1 MSSKDILVPNIGD
14 FKDVEVIE
22 VLVKAGQ
29 KIKKNDSLITIE
41 SDKSSVEVP
50 STSDGVIE
58 KINMKIGDKV
68 SEGDLILTVDKE
80 SKTDVKVQPLQKN
93 KVRNSIILKISLNS
107 NGDRISYEFIK
118 GKNNKS
124 PSRILDQSSLG
135 VIFIPSRACC
145 LASLGS

>member
-1 MSSKDILVPNIGD
+1 MSKDILVPNIGD

-22 VLVKAGQ
+22 VLVKVGQ

-68 SEGDLILTVDKE
+68 SEGDLILTVDE
-80 SKTDVKVQPLQKN
+80 GSKTDVKVQPLQKN
-93 KVRNSIILKISLNS
+93 KVKEEETKKLFSGGRLHPPAKTKRVAPLQEKPRTSGSK
-107 NGDRISYEFIK
+107 
-118 GKNNKS
+118 
-124 PSRILDQSSLG
+124 LG
-135 VIFIPSRACC
+135 ETCH
-145 LASLGS
+145 

>member
-1 MSSKDILVPNIGD
+1 MSKDILVPNIGD

-22 VLVKAGQ
+22 VLVKVGQ

-58 KINMKIGDKV
+58 KINIKIGDKV
-68 SEGDLILTVDKE
+68 SEGDLILTVNKE

-93 KVRNSIILKISLNS
+93 KVKEEETKKPDLVP
-107 NGDRISYEFIK
+107 
-118 GKNNKS
+118 S
-124 PSRILDQSSLG
+124 P
-135 VIFIPSRACC
+135 VI
-145 LASLGS
+145 